1 MLFRSGV
8 KERSLSDS
16 LFKAYLCLTSVRTIR
31 PSCLILNEL
40 NNSKTEFGM
49 VKEFDGNGGV
59 TRPATIKDLQ
69 DLNSEIIASICDQLG
84 MSDICLGG
92 NKK

>member
-1 MLFRSGV
+1 MNCYKNVR
-8 KERSLSDS
+8 ESLE
-16 LFKAYLCLTSVRTIR
+16 A
-31 PSCLILNEL
+31 LNEL

-84 MSDICLGG
+84 MSDIYLGG